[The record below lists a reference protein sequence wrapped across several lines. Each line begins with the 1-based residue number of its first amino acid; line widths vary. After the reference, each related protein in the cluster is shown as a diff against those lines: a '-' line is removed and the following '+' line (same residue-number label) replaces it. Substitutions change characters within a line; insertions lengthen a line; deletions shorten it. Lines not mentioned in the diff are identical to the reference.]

1 MEYDDIDINATL
13 QSNYVPFELS
23 EDNDCVEV
31 NVDEPKNQDTT
42 TGKRKG
48 KCKREKKFISPVWA
62 VFELLLD
69 KSVDG
74 VKQAKCKFC
83 GEVKRYES
91 QYGTGNLNR
100 HMNTCVKRDTRDV
113 GQMIFAKIKEFMLM
127 RSTKF
132 NFE

>member
-23 EDNDCVEV
+23 GDNDCVEV
-31 NVDEPKNQDTT
+31 NADEPENQDTA

-48 KCKREKKFISPVWA
+48 KRKREKKITSLIWA
-62 VFELLLD
+62 VFELLPD

-91 QYGTGNLNR
+91 QYGTSNLNC
-100 HMNTCVKRDTRDV
+100 HMNTCVRRDTRDV
-113 GQMIFAKIKEFMLM
+113 G
-127 RSTKF
+127 
-132 NFE
+132 

>member
-1 MEYDDIDINATL
+1 M

-31 NVDEPKNQDTT
+31 NANEREPESQDTA

-48 KCKREKKFISPVWA
+48 KRKREKKFTSPVWSI
-62 VFELLLD
+62 FELLPD

-91 QYGTGNLNR
+91 QYGTSNLNH
-100 HMNTCVKRDTRDV
+100 HMNTCVRRDT
-113 GQMIFAKIKEFMLM
+113 
-127 RSTKF
+127 
-132 NFE
+132 